1 MPKVLVYTSPTCGYC
16 NMVKQYLNQ
25 INVAYEEKD
34 VSDPKIAE
42 EAVARSGQMGV
53 PVVVIG
59 EGDSAKMITGFN
71 KDEIDNAL
79 KK

>member
-16 NMVKQYLNQ
+16 NMVKQYLSQ
-25 INVAYEEKD
+25 INVGYEEKD
-34 VSDPKIAE
+34 VTDPKIAE

-59 EGDSAKMITGFN
+59 EGDSAKIITGFN

-79 KK
+79 KQ

>member
-1 MPKVLVYTSPTCGYC
+1 MSKVLVYTSPTCGYC
-16 NMVKQYLNQ
+16 NMVKQYLKQ
-25 INVAYEEKD
+25 IDVPYEEKD

-42 EAVARSGQMGV
+42 EAVTRSGQMGV

-59 EGDSAKMITGFN
+59 EGDEAKIITGFN